1 VTAPPV
7 RTRRQL
13 GDILIANGVISV
25 EQLQA
30 ALEEQART
38 KKRLGEVLVETGVLF
53 EDALFRALADQQDI
67 EVVDL
72 EIDPPEPLFARKVPE
87 TLARRINAIA
97 LSTTSDGKLKV
108 AMANPS
114 DVFAIDDLRAATGTR
129 IMPVMASVDQLNRVI
144 NSIYEQGKAEEAASA
159 AADQMGG
166 NVAGADL
173 ANMAEITDDGP
184 IVKFIDLLLKRAI
197 QERASD
203 IHIEAA
209 EDGLRVRFRIDGV
222 LQDVMRSPKSVQSG
236 VLSRIKIMA
245 ELDIAEKRV
254 PQDGRTSVNVGN
266 RTVDLRIVTVPTVY
280 GESVVLR
287 ILDQG
292 SISLDLSDLGM
303 HPRSMKRFKWAYTKP
318 AGGVLVTGP
327 TGSGKTTTLYSTLN
341 ELNDPATAI
350 VTVEDPVEYRIDGIK
365 QMQMNAKAGLT
376 FATSLKAIL
385 RADPD
390 VVLVG
395 EIRDRETGQIAA
407 EAALTG
413 HLVLST
419 LHTNDAASTPLRLIE
434 MGIEPFMVTAAIT
447 CVVAQRLARRLCK
460 ECAVPDEPDA
470 ATLRTAGWDD
480 GLIRSSDNPTP
491 NWMKAVGCSKCSNNG
506 FKGRFGIHEVMLVS
520 PEIQQLILRNESAA
534 EIKKQA
540 VKEGMIT
547 LRQDGLIKA
556 AAGMT
561 TIAELARS
569 VA

>member
-1 VTAPPV
+1 MSENAT

-25 EQLQA
+25 DQLQT

-38 KKRLGEVLVETGVLF
+38 KKRLGDILVDSGVLF
-53 EDALFRALADQQDI
+53 PGDLYKALADQQDI

-72 EIDPPEPLFARKVPE
+72 ENQRPDPIFARKVPE
-87 TLARRINAIA
+87 TLARRIKAVA
-97 LSTTSDGKLKV
+97 LSETSDGKLRV
-108 AMANPS
+108 AMAEPF
-114 DVFAIDDLRAATGTR
+114 DVFAIDDLRAATGSR
-129 IMPVMASVDQLNRVI
+129 IMPVLASQEQLDRVL
-144 NSIYEQGKAEEAASA
+144 NSIYEDGKAEEAVRNAAS
-159 AADQMGG
+159 QMGPKD
-166 NVAGADL
+166 NAGL
-173 ANMAEITDDGP
+173 AEMGELVDDGP

-203 IHIEAA
+203 IHVEAA
-209 EDGLRVRFRIDGV
+209 EDGLRIRFRIDGV
-222 LQDVMRSPKSVQSG
+222 LKDVMRSPKSVQSG
-236 VLSRIKIMA
+236 VLSRFKIIA

-254 PQDGRTSVNVGN
+254 PQDGRTSVKVGD
-266 RTVDLRIVTVPTVY
+266 RVVDLRIVTVPTVY

-292 SISLDLSDLGM
+292 TNSLDIEDLGM
-303 HPRSMKRFKWAYTKP
+303 HPRSRKRFEWAYNKP

-341 ELNDPATAI
+341 ALNDPTTAI

-376 FATSLKAIL
+376 FASSLRAIL

-395 EIRDRETGQIAA
+395 EIRDVETAQIAA

-419 LHTNDAASTPLRLIE
+419 LHTNDSASTPLRLIE
-434 MGIEPFMVTAAIT
+434 MGLEPFMVTAAIT
-447 CVVAQRLARRLCK
+447 CVVAQRLARKLCPH
-460 ECAVPDEPDA
+460 CAQPDDPDPA
-470 ATLRTAGWDD
+470 DLKAAGWQD
-480 GLIRSSDNPTP
+480 GLIRASDIDTP
-491 NWMKAVGCSKCSNNG
+491 RWMRPVGCSKCSNTG
-506 FKGRFGIHEVMLVS
+506 FKGRFGVHEVLLIS
-520 PEIQQLILRNESAA
+520 PEIQHMILNHSSSSD
-534 EIKKQA
+534 IKRQA
-540 VKEGMIT
+540 QKEGMLT
-547 LRQDGLIKA
+547 MRQDGLIKA
-556 AAGMT
+556 AKGMT
-561 TIAELARS
+561 TIKELGRS